1 MLQTLMKTK
10 FYTKKK
16 IGRLVFNMT
25 YHKLSKNLFSIKLT
39 YINFREKCVH
49 KFNIFHT
56 IMLLFYSL
64 WCYYSDRYLYLT
76 YVLFV
81 MFVKMAGLI

>member
-25 YHKLSKNLFSIKLT
+25 NHKLSKNLFSIKLT
-39 YINFREKCVH
+39 YINFREKCVY

-64 WCYYSDRYLYLT
+64 CYLYLT

>member
-25 YHKLSKNLFSIKLT
+25 NHKLSKNLFSIKLT

-64 WCYYSDRYLYLT
+64 CYLYLT